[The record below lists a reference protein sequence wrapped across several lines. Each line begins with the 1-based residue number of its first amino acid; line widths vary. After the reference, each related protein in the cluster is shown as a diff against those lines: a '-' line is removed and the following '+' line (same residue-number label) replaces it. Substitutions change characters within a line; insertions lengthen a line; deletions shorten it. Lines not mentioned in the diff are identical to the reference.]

1 MSTTFAAV
9 GGVRPLLRWILA
21 LLLLATSHVALAAYC
36 TSPKSATINAGGS
49 VTFDVSDC
57 DGPSNTGMTDDGVP
71 PAHGSYVLSGQSGP
85 GTQTVTYTNN
95 GDGATS
101 DSFYLLDEDNN
112 QVVFNITIN
121 PAISASIA
129 VSPSS
134 ANEDSGTSFTYTV
147 TLSQTSSSATTVNL
161 TRSGTATSG
170 TDYTGAVASIVVPA
184 NTASASFAITPVA
197 DTTVE
202 ADETVVISVASGS
215 GYGIG
220 SPSSATATIVNDDFP
235 NASIAVAPSSVAE
248 DGATNLIYTVTLDQ
262 AAPSAV
268 SVAFSVGGTATSGTD
283 YAAVSS
289 PLVIAAGQTTGTIT
303 INPTADS
310 TIEPDETVVLTLASG
325 TGYNVGSPNSATGT
339 ILNDDQPTLSINDV
353 SVNEGNAGTTNA
365 TFTVSLS
372 QPAGTGGVSFDI
384 ATADGTATAGV
395 DYVASSLTGQT
406 IPAGSSSATFTV
418 LVNGDTLSEPNETF
432 FVNVSNVTGASVG
445 DGQGQ
450 GTIVNDD
457 ALPALSI
464 DDVSVNEGN
473 SGTTTATFT
482 VSLSAASGQT
492 VSVNYITADGT
503 ATAGSDYAARSGT
516 LTFAPGVTTQ
526 GVAITVNGDTAVEPN
541 ETFSVG
547 LSGASNASIARAT
560 GTGTI
565 VNDDVVVV
573 VGPASLPAATAGS
586 AYSQTLSASG
596 GTAPYTFAITA
607 GALPAGLS
615 LSAGGVLSGTPT
627 ASGGFNFTATATD
640 SGGSP
645 TSGARAYTLTVA
657 VATTTFPA
665 TSLPAGTAGQAYSS
679 ALNPATG
686 GVAPYTYA
694 VTAGALPA
702 GITLNGSSGA
712 LTGTPGSVGSFS
724 FSVTATDSTTG
735 TPSQATRG
743 YTLTIA
749 APPIVVA
756 PSTLPAATRG
766 TAYSQTLSASGG
778 TAPYTY
784 ALASGTLPA
793 GITLASNGTLS
804 GTATVEGS
812 FNLTVTATDAGSFT
826 GNQAYTLTVAGPNL
840 VLPASTLPA
849 GTAGQAYAAAITPA
863 TGGTAPYSYALTG
876 GVLPAG
882 VVVDAATGAL
892 SGTPT
897 VAGTFNFTLTVS
909 DSTPSPAAQASRSY
923 TLTIAAPVVV
933 IAPTTLPAAT
943 RGTAY
948 SQTLSA
954 SGGTAPYTYA
964 VSAGSLP
971 AGITLASN
979 GTLSGTATVEGSF
992 NVTVTATDANTFTG
1006 TQAYALTVAGP
1017 NLALPAS
1024 TLPAGTAGQAY
1035 SAAITPAT
1043 GGTAPYSYALTG
1055 GVLPAGVVVDAATGA
1070 LSGTPTVAGTFN
1082 FTLTVSDS
1090 TPSPAAQASRSYTLT
1105 IAAPVVV
1112 IAPTTL
1118 PAATRGTAYSQTL
1131 SASGG
1136 TAPYTYAVSAGS
1148 LPAGITLASNGTLS
1162 GTATVE
1168 GSFNVTVTATDA
1180 NTFTATQ
1187 AYALTVAGPNLALPA
1202 STLPAGTAGQAYSA
1216 AITPATG
1223 GTAPYRYAL
1232 TAGALPNGVV
1242 VDAATGALS
1251 GMPTLSGTFN
1261 FTLTA
1266 TDSTPSPAVQASQN
1280 YSVTI
1285 AAATLVLAQPT
1296 LPPAVRGSAY
1306 NQVLTASGGVAPY
1319 RYSIASG
1326 TLPAGLALAND
1337 GTLSGT
1343 PTTQG
1348 TSSFTIAVADA
1359 GNASATQA
1367 YSFTV
1372 SDAAPVAVADV
1383 AATMSDAAV
1392 TVAVTANDTGNITAI
1407 AIAAA
1412 PTNGTA
1418 VVNGLELVYTPAAG
1432 FVGTDVVSYTVT
1444 GSGGTS
1450 AAATVT
1456 IAVNARPVAVSVT
1469 AAAVPGEAQQV
1480 DLTRNATGGPFVA
1493 AAVVAVLPAS
1503 AGTATITQVGGLAT
1517 AAAARASGP
1526 SPAAAAMAETP
1537 TFMLTFTPN
1546 PAFVGQATVQF
1557 TLSNAFA
1564 TSVPANVVFTIAPRR
1579 DPSVDA
1585 EVRGLID
1592 AQSESTRRFARAQI
1606 DNFQR
1611 RLEATHRGGSTFS
1624 NAVNFQPTSHCRQA
1638 DRGISAQPCSPDT
1651 QEADNDFRDAPA
1663 VASSGTSGTST
1674 AQGQGDLG
1682 LWVGGAIRSGSLDK
1696 QSNSNGV
1703 DFQTDGL
1710 SVGADY
1716 RVAQSLAIGAGLGWG
1731 RDDSDVGR
1739 NGSHSKATAY
1749 TMALYASFHPGK
1761 AFFFDTLVGYQLL
1774 SYDLR
1779 RYVTD
1784 DASMAEGNRDGK
1796 QWIASLSTG
1805 ADLQRGE
1812 LQITPYAR
1820 VDVARATLDGYVED
1834 GVAPFAL
1841 RYDDMDVATTTGN
1854 LGLRLEW
1861 HREVAWG
1868 RLTPQLRVEYQRDF
1882 QGRGDATLSY
1892 ADLNGGPFYR
1902 AGQSAFDRNR
1912 LMVGIGAALLTEQ
1925 GLSTRLE
1932 YRGITDGDSNN
1943 DQTWM
1948 INLEKKY

>member
-1 MSTTFAAV
+1 M
-9 GGVRPLLRWILA
+9 
-21 LLLLATSHVALAAYC
+21 
-36 TSPKSATINAGGS
+36 
-49 VTFDVSDC
+49 
-57 DGPSNTGMTDDGVP
+57 
-71 PAHGSYVLSGQSGP
+71 
-85 GTQTVTYTNN
+85 
-95 GDGATS
+95 
-101 DSFYLLDEDNN
+101 
-112 QVVFNITIN
+112 
-121 PAISASIA
+121 
-129 VSPSS
+129 
-134 ANEDSGTSFTYTV
+134 
-147 TLSQTSSSATTVNL
+147 
-161 TRSGTATSG
+161 
-170 TDYTGAVASIVVPA
+170 
-184 NTASASFAITPVA
+184 
-197 DTTVE
+197 
-202 ADETVVISVASGS
+202 
-215 GYGIG
+215 
-220 SPSSATATIVNDDFP
+220 
-235 NASIAVAPSSVAE
+235 
-248 DGATNLIYTVTLDQ
+248 
-262 AAPSAV
+262 
-268 SVAFSVGGTATSGTD
+268 
-283 YAAVSS
+283 
-289 PLVIAAGQTTGTIT
+289 
-303 INPTADS
+303 
-310 TIEPDETVVLTLASG
+310 
-325 TGYNVGSPNSATGT
+325 
-339 ILNDDQPTLSINDV
+339 
-353 SVNEGNAGTTNA
+353 
-365 TFTVSLS
+365 
-372 QPAGTGGVSFDI
+372 
-384 ATADGTATAGV
+384 
-395 DYVASSLTGQT
+395 
-406 IPAGSSSATFTV
+406 
-418 LVNGDTLSEPNETF
+418 
-432 FVNVSNVTGASVG
+432 
-445 DGQGQ
+445 
-450 GTIVNDD
+450 
-457 ALPALSI
+457 
-464 DDVSVNEGN
+464 
-473 SGTTTATFT
+473 
-482 VSLSAASGQT
+482 
-492 VSVNYITADGT
+492 
-503 ATAGSDYAARSGT
+503 
-516 LTFAPGVTTQ
+516 
-526 GVAITVNGDTAVEPN
+526 
-541 ETFSVG
+541 
-547 LSGASNASIARAT
+547 
-560 GTGTI
+560 
-565 VNDDVVVV
+565 
-573 VGPASLPAATAGS
+573 
-586 AYSQTLSASG
+586 
-596 GTAPYTFAITA
+596 
-607 GALPAGLS
+607 
-615 LSAGGVLSGTPT
+615 
-627 ASGGFNFTATATD
+627 
-640 SGGSP
+640 
-645 TSGARAYTLTVA
+645 
-657 VATTTFPA
+657 
-665 TSLPAGTAGQAYSS
+665 
-679 ALNPATG
+679 
-686 GVAPYTYA
+686 
-694 VTAGALPA
+694 
-702 GITLNGSSGA
+702 
-712 LTGTPGSVGSFS
+712 
-724 FSVTATDSTTG
+724 
-735 TPSQATRG
+735 
-743 YTLTIA
+743 
-749 APPIVVA
+749 
-756 PSTLPAATRG
+756 
-766 TAYSQTLSASGG
+766 
-778 TAPYTY
+778 
-784 ALASGTLPA
+784 
-793 GITLASNGTLS
+793 
-804 GTATVEGS
+804 
-812 FNLTVTATDAGSFT
+812 
-826 GNQAYTLTVAGPNL
+826 
-840 VLPASTLPA
+840 
-849 GTAGQAYAAAITPA
+849 
-863 TGGTAPYSYALTG
+863 
-876 GVLPAG
+876 
-882 VVVDAATGAL
+882 
-892 SGTPT
+892 
-897 VAGTFNFTLTVS
+897 
-909 DSTPSPAAQASRSY
+909 
-923 TLTIAAPVVV
+923 
-933 IAPTTLPAAT
+933 
-943 RGTAY
+943 
-948 SQTLSA
+948 
-954 SGGTAPYTYA
+954 
-964 VSAGSLP
+964 
-971 AGITLASN
+971 
-979 GTLSGTATVEGSF
+979 
-992 NVTVTATDANTFTG
+992 
-1006 TQAYALTVAGP
+1006 
-1017 NLALPAS
+1017 
-1024 TLPAGTAGQAY
+1024 
-1035 SAAITPAT
+1035 
-1043 GGTAPYSYALTG
+1043 
-1055 GVLPAGVVVDAATGA
+1055 
-1070 LSGTPTVAGTFN
+1070 
-1082 FTLTVSDS
+1082 
-1090 TPSPAAQASRSYTLT
+1090 
-1105 IAAPVVV
+1105 
-1112 IAPTTL
+1112 
-1118 PAATRGTAYSQTL
+1118 
-1131 SASGG
+1131 
-1136 TAPYTYAVSAGS
+1136 
-1148 LPAGITLASNGTLS
+1148 
-1162 GTATVE
+1162 E

-1223 GTAPYRYAL
+1223 GTAPYTYALTGGVLPAGVVVDAATGALSGTPTVAGTFNFTLTASDSTPSPAAQASRNYALTIAAPVVVIAPTTLSAATRGTAYSQTLSASGGTAPYTYASVGTLPTGLTLASNGALSGTATVQGAFILVVEATDANGFIGAQTYTLTIDGSNLVLPATALPTATGSQAYTAAITPATGGNAPYRYALSAGSLPAGIVLDAATGELSGTPTVSGTFNFFLTVSDSSPSPAAQASQVYSLTIAAPQIVVAPSTLPEAMRGTTYTQTLTASGGTAPYTYAIVGSVLLPAGLTLASDGTLSGTATVAGRFAFTVVATDANNFTGSHAYNLTVAGPNLVLPASTLPAGTVGQLYAAAIAPATGGTAPYTYALTAGRLPTGVVLDTATGALNGTPTAAGTFTFTLTASDSAPSPVAQANRSYSVSIAAPQITIAPTELATATRGAAYNQSLSANGGIGPYGYTLGSGILPAGITLVSNGTLSGTPTVEGTFTFTVVATDAVGSTGNQAYTLTVAGPSLALPPTTLPAGIAGQVYGAALNPPTGGTAPYSYAL

-1242 VDAATGALS
+1242 LDAATGALS
-1251 GMPTLSGTFN
+1251 GTPTLSGTFN

-1266 TDSTPSPAVQASQN
+1266 TDSTPSPAAQASQN

-1326 TLPAGLALAND
+1326 TLPAGLTLASD

-1392 TVAVTANDTGNITAI
+1392 TVAVTANDTGNITTI
-1407 AIAAA
+1407 AIATA

-1624 NAVNFQPTSHCRQA
+1624 NAVSFQPTSHCRQA

-1663 VASSGTSGTST
+1663 MASSGNST

-1779 RYVTD
+1779 RFVTD
-1784 DASMAEGNRDGK
+1784 DSSMAEGTRDGK
-1796 QWIASLSTG
+1796 QWIASVSTG

-1861 HREVAWG
+1861 RREVAWG

>member
-1 MSTTFAAV
+1 MED
-9 GGVRPLLRWILA
+9 GRGD
-21 LLLLATSHVALAAYC
+21 
-36 TSPKSATINAGGS
+36 TI
-49 VTFDVSDC
+49 
-57 DGPSNTGMTDDGVP
+57 
-71 PAHGSYVLSGQSGP
+71 
-85 GTQTVTYTNN
+85 TV
-95 GDGATS
+95 
-101 DSFYLLDEDNN
+101 
-112 QVVFNITIN
+112 NITI
-121 PAISASIA
+121 
-129 VSPSS
+129 
-134 ANEDSGTSFTYTV
+134 
-147 TLSQTSSSATTVNL
+147 
-161 TRSGTATSG
+161 
-170 TDYTGAVASIVVPA
+170 
-184 NTASASFAITPVA
+184 TP
-197 DTTVE
+197 
-202 ADETVVISVASGS
+202 
-215 GYGIG
+215 
-220 SPSSATATIVNDDFP
+220 N
-235 NASIAVAPSSVAE
+235 
-248 DGATNLIYTVTLDQ
+248 
-262 AAPSAV
+262 
-268 SVAFSVGGTATSGTD
+268 
-283 YAAVSS
+283 
-289 PLVIAAGQTTGTIT
+289 
-303 INPTADS
+303 
-310 TIEPDETVVLTLASG
+310 
-325 TGYNVGSPNSATGT
+325 
-339 ILNDDQPTLSINDV
+339 QPTLSINNV

-503 ATAGSDYAARSGT
+503 ATAGSDYSARSGT
-516 LTFAPGVTTQ
+516 LTFAPGVTAQ

-735 TPSQATRG
+735 TPSQATRS

-756 PSTLPAATRG
+756 PSALPSATRG

-812 FNLTVTATDAGSFT
+812 FNFTVTATDAGSFT

-849 GTAGQAYAAAITPA
+849 GTAGQAYSAAITPA
-863 TGGTAPYSYALTG
+863 TGGTAPYTYALTG

-964 VSAGSLP
+964 LASGTLP

-992 NVTVTATDANTFTG
+992 NVTVTATDANTFTA

-1043 GGTAPYSYALTG
+1043 GGTAPYRYALTAG
-1055 GVLPAGVVVDAATGA
+1055 ALPNGVIVDAATGA
-1070 LSGTPTVAGTFN
+1070 LSGTPTLSGTFN
-1082 FTLTVSDS
+1082 FTLTATDS

-1202 STLPAGTAGQAYSA
+1202 STLSAGTAGQAYSA

-1232 TAGALPNGVV
+1232 TAGALPNGVI

-1251 GMPTLSGTFN
+1251 GTPTLSGTFN

-1306 NQVLTASGGVAPY
+1306 NQVLTASGGIAPY
-1319 RYSIASG
+1319 RYSIANG
-1326 TLPAGLALAND
+1326 TLPAGLTLASD

-1624 NAVNFQPTSHCRQA
+1624 NAVSFQPTSHCRQA

-1663 VASSGTSGTST
+1663 VASSGTST

-1861 HREVAWG
+1861 RREVAWG

-1892 ADLNGGPFYR
+1892 ADLNGGPLYR

>member
-1 MSTTFAAV
+1 MFVLFAMM
-9 GGVRPLLRWILA
+9 
-21 LLLLATSHVALAAYC
+21 LLAPGWAMAQASTYC
-36 TSPKSATINAGGS
+36 PTLNATVVQGGS
-49 VTFDVSDC
+49 VQIDVTTC
-57 DGPSNTGMTDDGVP
+57 DGTGADDIGIGWNGVQPPHGTLVVPNPSG
-71 PAHGSYVLSGQSGP
+71 AQ
-85 GTQTVTYTNN
+85 GTQIVTYTHN
-95 GDGATS
+95 GDSATS
-101 DSFYLLDEDNN
+101 DTFPLEDGRGDTIT
-112 QVVFNITIN
+112 VNITI
-121 PAISASIA
+121 
-129 VSPSS
+129 
-134 ANEDSGTSFTYTV
+134 
-147 TLSQTSSSATTVNL
+147 
-161 TRSGTATSG
+161 
-170 TDYTGAVASIVVPA
+170 
-184 NTASASFAITPVA
+184 TP
-197 DTTVE
+197 
-202 ADETVVISVASGS
+202 
-215 GYGIG
+215 
-220 SPSSATATIVNDDFP
+220 N
-235 NASIAVAPSSVAE
+235 
-248 DGATNLIYTVTLDQ
+248 
-262 AAPSAV
+262 
-268 SVAFSVGGTATSGTD
+268 
-283 YAAVSS
+283 
-289 PLVIAAGQTTGTIT
+289 
-303 INPTADS
+303 
-310 TIEPDETVVLTLASG
+310 
-325 TGYNVGSPNSATGT
+325 
-339 ILNDDQPTLSINDV
+339 QPTLSINNV

-516 LTFAPGVTTQ
+516 LTFAPGVTAQ

-735 TPSQATRG
+735 TPSQATRS

-812 FNLTVTATDAGSFT
+812 FNFTVTATDAGSFT

-849 GTAGQAYAAAITPA
+849 GTAGQAYSAAITPA

-909 DSTPSPAAQASRSY
+909 DSTPNPAAQASRSY

-933 IAPTTLPAAT
+933 ISPTTLSAAT

-992 NVTVTATDANTFTG
+992 NVTVTATDANTFTATQAYALTVAG
-1006 TQAYALTVAGP
+1006 PNLALPASTLPAGTAGQAYSAAITPATGGTAPYSYALTGGVLPAGVVVDAATGALSGTPTVAGTFNFTLTASDSTPSPAAQASRSYTLTIAAPVVVIAPTTLPAATRGTAYSQTLSASGGTAPYTYALASGTLPAGITLASNGTLSGTATVEGSFNFTVTATDANTFTATQAYALTVAGP

-1187 AYALTVAGPNLALPA
+1187 TYALTVAGPNLALPA

-1251 GMPTLSGTFN
+1251 GTPTLSGTFN

-1326 TLPAGLALAND
+1326 TLPAGLTLASD

-1372 SDAAPVAVADV
+1372 SDAAPVAVGDV

-1624 NAVNFQPTSHCRQA
+1624 NAVSFQPTSHCRQA

-1663 VASSGTSGTST
+1663 VASSGTST

-1861 HREVAWG
+1861 RREVAWG

-1902 AGQSAFDRNR
+1902 TGQSAFDRNR